1 MKRSEFAEIVNA
13 VSREETQRLQEAMK
27 EAASDPNAVAEMLA
41 RLAVSIPDVA
51 ARTTADI
58 LVRAGL
64 ISFESDS

>member
-13 VSREETQRLQEAMK
+13 VSREETQRLQEALK

>member
-58 LVRAGL
+58 LFRAGL

>member
-27 EAASDPNAVAEMLA
+27 EAASDPNAIAEMFA
-41 RLAVSIPDVA
+41 KLAVSVPDVA

>member
-1 MKRSEFAEIVNA
+1 MKRFEFAEIVNA